1 MGGKSKKD
9 DSMMRF
15 QMQQAEEARQKEAQ
29 RKERLEQGTNTVNQ
43 LFAGFQPEFYD
54 KYKNASLD
62 YQLPQLNQQYSK
74 AKDKLTYDLARAGT
88 LRSTAAADAAGA
100 LGTERDINEAGIRAQ
115 ADQGAGSLRENILAQ
130 QNQAIAQ
137 LYATEDPNVA
147 ANTATSMVNQANLAT
162 PNLTPLGALFT
173 PIAIGGIGALA
184 GAQDAANYKSG
195 MNAKSP
201 LGQGSGKEYGTG

>member
-1 MGGKSKKD
+1 MGGKAKKD

-15 QMQQAEEARQKEAQ
+15 QMQQAEEARQKEAE
-29 RKERLEQGTNTVNQ
+29 RKARLEQGTDTVNT
-43 LFAGFQPEFYD
+43 LFSSFKPEFYD
-54 KYKNASLD
+54 KYKQASLD
-62 YQLPQLNQQYSK
+62 YQLPQLDQQYSK

-137 LYATEDPNVA
+137 RYATEDPNVA

-184 GAQDAANYKSG
+184 GAQDASNYKSG

-201 LGQGSGKEYGTG
+201 LGAGSGKEYGTT